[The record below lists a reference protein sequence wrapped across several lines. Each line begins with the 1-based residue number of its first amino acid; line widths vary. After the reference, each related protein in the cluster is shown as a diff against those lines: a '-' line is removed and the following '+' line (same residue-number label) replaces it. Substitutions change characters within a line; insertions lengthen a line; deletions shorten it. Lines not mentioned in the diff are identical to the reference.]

1 MVGTAP
7 SLPEGETELQPCCL
21 HVIKEQA
28 CVSERRLQD
37 CWALK
42 ENSAAFFLLFNLMNV
57 SDQLQHS
64 DSEST
69 AFRHECRNHANLF
82 GAQGF

>member
-1 MVGTAP
+1 MLLTRHQGAGVRVR
-7 SLPEGETELQPCCL
+7 ETPAGLLGFKGKFCC
-21 HVIKEQA
+21 
-28 CVSERRLQD
+28 
-37 CWALK
+37 
-42 ENSAAFFLLFNLMNV
+42 FFLLFNLMNV